1 LCCAVILV
9 GVVPSCIV
17 LPTPPYHSGN
27 ARENVDTTVPAR
39 FQPGKA
45 TRAEVILA
53 LGEPDA
59 VSANE
64 RTLAYRTEKVR
75 AILMVGGYGAGAAAP
90 ISKDEYLVFDFD
102 ARGKLVSSR
111 TSGHWGHADLGRTL
125 GTSTTPANSSGW
137 SGDATW
143 LVGVDDYRAKGYN
156 PEIAWLRGRLELSD
170 HGLEF
175 RSRKEFANAP
185 PALTLAYRDIIE
197 VAEDPLLL
205 GSVLAIHTRQ
215 GKALAFQVFG
225 KSSWHSDVQRLRDAR
240 DFIQRHQPKR

>member
-1 LCCAVILV
+1 M
-9 GVVPSCIV
+9 
-17 LPTPPYHSGN
+17 
-27 ARENVDTTVPAR
+27 DTTVPAR

-125 GTSTTPANSSGW
+125 GTSTTPANNSGW

-143 LVGVDDYRAKGYN
+143 LVGVGCSMNKVRESA
-156 PEIAWLRGRLELSD
+156 A
-170 HGLEF
+170 H
-175 RSRKEFANAP
+175 
-185 PALTLAYRDIIE
+185 TLAPADQPANPAVNVSAAQARHSPIKKLRTKSSLGGFILARLFGQIE
-197 VAEDPLLL
+197 V
-205 GSVLAIHTRQ
+205 V
-215 GKALAFQVFG
+215 
-225 KSSWHSDVQRLRDAR
+225 
-240 DFIQRHQPKR
+240 